1 MTLLSQRIIHAP
13 NVQSTDKRQRESAPP
28 LQIKKAARVLNGAS
42 GVRTDLVAASLL
54 PPEFFH
60 GR

>member
-28 LQIKKAARVLNGAS
+28 LQIEKAARVLDGTS
-42 GVRTDLVAASLL
+42 GVQIFLAASLL
-54 PPEFFH
+54 PPEIFH